1 MKALA
6 SELRSPGSGVLE
18 LPLNDFEQLFNAP
31 SVNPLSRAVP
41 EILGVSGAEYVLHQ
55 LETGRNRSIETLQL
69 ILPGPAR
76 SDTDS
81 SDQIQQAL
89 QRYAEYRIQEQ
100 RALARETRRRGRR
113 ITAAALVLLAAC
125 LGISQIF
132 TSEIT
137 AGMRPLLRTTMEYGF
152 EIVGW
157 VMLWHP
163 IEIFVFEPLAIK
175 HRINSLRRLMS
186 LRVMLKTGDS
196 DRP

>member
-1 MKALA
+1 VKALA
-6 SELRSPGSGVLE
+6 SESRSRASGVLE
-18 LPLNDFEQLFNAP
+18 LPLSDFEQLFNAP

-55 LETGRNRSIETLQL
+55 LETRRNSIEILQL
-69 ILPGPAR
+69 ILPAPAR

-100 RALARETRRRGRR
+100 QALARETRRRGWRV
-113 ITAAALVLLAAC
+113 TAAALVLLAAC
-125 LGISQIF
+125 LAISQIF

-137 AGMRPLLRTTMEYGF
+137 EGMRPLLRTTMEYGF

-163 IEIFVFEPLAIK
+163 IEILVFEPLTIK
-175 HRINSLRRLMS
+175 HRINALRRLMS
-186 LRVMLKTGDS
+186 LQVMLKTGDS